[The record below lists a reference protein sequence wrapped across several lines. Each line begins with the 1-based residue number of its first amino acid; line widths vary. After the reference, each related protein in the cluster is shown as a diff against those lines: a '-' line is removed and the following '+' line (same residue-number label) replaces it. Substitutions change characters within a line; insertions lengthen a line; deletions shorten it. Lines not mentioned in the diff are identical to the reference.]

1 MHQVAQ
7 VAHGDLKPD
16 NIVITENLTISLIDL
31 GHSEHVGE
39 IVCEE
44 IGTSAY
50 RAPEVSANDAFGIV
64 QTDIYSLACT
74 LFVIMF
80 QRLPFGKEE
89 FKEQFFYWYSYP
101 VTKNWFFGLNYG
113 DQQQVGERH
122 P

>member
-1 MHQVAQ
+1 MAQ